1 MNVLEYIAKHSPNS
15 ALDNVSVYK
24 LDNSRHKVKVWA
36 THHSGSGRN
45 SQHKLDVQEIH
56 NTGEVQN
63 FTVES
68 VIISTHNGKCEHFY
82 N

>member
-1 MNVLEYIAKHSPNS
+1 MNVLEQIAKHSSNS
-15 ALDNVSVYK
+15 ALDNVSVYQ

-45 SQHKLDVQEIH
+45 SQDKLDVQEIH

-63 FTVES
+63 FTGAS
-68 VIISTHNGKCEHFY
+68 VINSPHLTTLNLY
-82 N
+82 Q